1 MQKLLIKIRILLS
14 TKKKILSIFSNCDEG
29 KIMILNPKKKKKKKK
44 MKRAYI
50 YIYIYMCACIIEYL
64 INRELYGQLHR

>member
-29 KIMILNPKKKKKKKK
+29 KIMILNPKKKKKKK

-50 YIYIYMCACIIEYL
+50 YIYIYVCVCV
-64 INRELYGQLHR
+64 HV

>member
-29 KIMILNPKKKKKKKK
+29 KIMILNPKKKKK

-50 YIYIYMCACIIEYL
+50 YIYICVCACIIEYL

>member
-29 KIMILNPKKKKKKKK
+29 KIMILNPKKKKNEESIH
-44 MKRAYI
+44 I
-50 YIYIYMCACIIEYL
+50 YIYIYV
-64 INRELYGQLHR
+64 HV

>member
-29 KIMILNPKKKKKKKK
+29 KIMILNPKKKKKNEESIH
-44 MKRAYI
+44 I
-50 YIYIYMCACIIEYL
+50 YIYVCVCMY
-64 INRELYGQLHR
+64 N

>member
-29 KIMILNPKKKKKKKK
+29 KIMILNPKKKKK
-44 MKRAYI
+44 YEESI
-50 YIYIYMCACIIEYL
+50 YIYICVCACIIEYL

>member
-29 KIMILNPKKKKKKKK
+29 KIMILNPKKKNEES
-44 MKRAYI
+44 I
-50 YIYIYMCACIIEYL
+50 HIYIYM
-64 INRELYGQLHR
+64 HV

>member
-29 KIMILNPKKKKKKKK
+29 KIMILNPKKK

-50 YIYIYMCACIIEYL
+50 HIYIYIYV
-64 INRELYGQLHR
+64 HV

>member
-44 MKRAYI
+44 KMKRAYI
-50 YIYIYMCACIIEYL
+50 YIYIYIYV
-64 INRELYGQLHR
+64 HV